1 MMEQGEAAA
10 PKRKRPGDRISE
22 IIDLAE
28 AQILA
33 SGTLPLSIQGIADAM
48 GSSRALVYAYFS
60 DQDSLI
66 DAVLRRAIDR
76 LEDAGFGVACRTGS
90 AAERLAAATA
100 IYLDHVADHGP
111 VLHYVGREVPRSVT
125 VSDAVR
131 DYRAAALHQLG
142 GALQREL
149 ALPPREAIILVELL
163 AAIPEE
169 LARLVRRGELTR
181 DDAHATNHRLV
192 SAGVDSLRPTG
203 GNE

>member
-1 MMEQGEAAA
+1 MEQGEVAAQ
-10 PKRKRPGDRISE
+10 KRKRPGDRISE

-48 GSSRALVYAYFS
+48 GSSRSLVYAYFS

-76 LEDAGFGVACRTGS
+76 LEEAGFSAACRSGS
-90 AAERLAAATA
+90 AAERLTAATA
-100 IYLDHVADHGP
+100 IYLDHVVDHGP

-131 DYRAAALHQLG
+131 DYRASALHQLG

-149 ALPPREAIILVELL
+149 ALPPRDAIILVELL

-169 LARLVRRGELTR
+169 LARLVRRGELVQT
-181 DDAHATNHRLV
+181 DAHATNRRLV
-192 SAGVDSLRPTG
+192 SAGVDSLRPTRPDA
-203 GNE
+203 